1 MRHDT
6 SREQKGTIMRPNHLP
21 IIVALVANVICVS
34 STQADDTSHHHMSGM
49 SANEHEAAY
58 MAENATAMT
67 KMMAEMDVKPTG
79 DVDRDFVAMMTPH
92 HQGAIDMALAVV
104 KHGKNEQI
112 RRIAQKI
119 IIDQQQ
125 EITAM
130 KLAVG
135 DALAP
140 STAAESSCSGECSL
154 PNSQTAPD

>member
-1 MRHDT
+1 MR
-6 SREQKGTIMRPNHLP
+6 QKHIPLV
-21 IIVALVANVICVS
+21 VALIANVVCIHPS
-34 STQADDTSHHHMSGM
+34 FADDTSKHAMSTMGG
-49 SANEHEAAY
+49 NEHEAAY

-67 KMMAEMDVKPTG
+67 RMMAEMDVKPTG

-92 HQGAIDMALAVV
+92 HQGAIDMANAVL

-130 KLAVG
+130 ELAISEP
-135 DALAP
+135 LLP
-140 STAAESSCSGECSL
+140 YKAAGSSCSGECAN
-154 PNSQTAPD
+154 PAPQAKPK